1 MDDCFRK
8 ALLLTIRCSL
18 FDLDNDSE
26 WDFSF
31 TDLNSSRSIEFAAS
45 SHLHVILCLDP
56 KNNSDAGFRKEKNVI
71 TVHLGQR
78 RGLLA
83 LYVFDNQSLNINR
96 TLNQSARECKHI
108 SKHFL
113 WLPEWGLCTL
123 ETCSFVIFCFTLFSV
138 WINQV
143 KHRGQGMTRAYKK
156 AQCAD
161 AWSHYHV
168 H

>member
-18 FDLDNDSE
+18 FDPDNDSE

-45 SHLHVILCLDP
+45 FHLHVILCLDP

-108 SKHFL
+108 FQTFPMATWVRVVYSRDLFVCNFL
-113 WLPEWGLCTL
+113 
-123 ETCSFVIFCFTLFSV
+123 FYFIFCL
-138 WINQV
+138 NQSSQASRPRND
-143 KHRGQGMTRAYKK
+143 KGL
-156 AQCAD
+156 
-161 AWSHYHV
+161 
-168 H
+168 